1 MKIKHIV
8 SCFFVS
14 LIGLSACSI
23 EELPYNQLTEDELD
37 GSYESLLSAT
47 RGNYAVFK
55 QTAFHQGWHYAG
67 ELASDNVSL
76 SGVSSDALMYIYNY
90 QRIRTTTICRTCG
103 DGPTAPSSTPTKYLR
118 KHRKER
124 AKRWTS

>member
-23 EELPYNQLTEDELD
+23 EELHYNQLTEDELD

-47 RGNYAVFK
+47 RGNYAVFR
-55 QTAFHQGWHYAG
+55 QPSIRGGTMQ
-67 ELASDNVSL
+67 ASWPV
-76 SGVSSDALMYIYNY
+76 ITF
-90 QRIRTTTICRTCG
+90 R
-103 DGPTAPSSTPTKYLR
+103 
-118 KHRKER
+118 
-124 AKRWTS
+124 

>member
-37 GSYESLLSAT
+37 GSYESLLSDRKST
-47 RGNYAVFK
+47 RLN
-55 QTAFHQGWHYAG
+55 
-67 ELASDNVSL
+67 
-76 SGVSSDALMYIYNY
+76 SSHSAKSRM
-90 QRIRTTTICRTCG
+90 
-103 DGPTAPSSTPTKYLR
+103 PSS
-118 KHRKER
+118 
-124 AKRWTS
+124 A

>member
-8 SCFFVS
+8 SCLFVS
-14 LIGLSACSI
+14 LIGFSACSI

-55 QTAFHQGWHYAG
+55 NRFPPGM
-67 ELASDNVSL
+67 
-76 SGVSSDALMYIYNY
+76 ALC
-90 QRIRTTTICRTCG
+90 RRTG
-103 DGPTAPSSTPTKYLR
+103 Q
-118 KHRKER
+118 
-124 AKRWTS
+124 

>member
-37 GSYESLLSAT
+37 GSYES
-47 RGNYAVFK
+47 AVC
-55 QTAFHQGWHYAG
+55 HP
-67 ELASDNVSL
+67 
-76 SGVSSDALMYIYNY
+76 
-90 QRIRTTTICRTCG
+90 R
-103 DGPTAPSSTPTKYLR
+103 
-118 KHRKER
+118 
-124 AKRWTS
+124 

>member
-37 GSYESLLSAT
+37 GSYESLLS
-47 RGNYAVFK
+47 
-55 QTAFHQGWHYAG
+55 
-67 ELASDNVSL
+67 DNWGDTPEN
-76 SGVSSDALMYIYNY
+76 GVSVNRLSALQETLTRCKPSFPHNFSGMEYPSD
-90 QRIRTTTICRTCG
+90 
-103 DGPTAPSSTPTKYLR
+103 KLR
-118 KHRKER
+118 KLK
-124 AKRWTS
+124 

>member
-90 QRIRTTTICRTCG
+90 QRIPDIIERIFTQYYCQC
-103 DGPTAPSSTPTKYLR
+103 DSHDFQPSYEYL
-118 KHRKER
+118 EI
-124 AKRWTS
+124 SPQEL

>member
-8 SCFFVS
+8 SCLFVS
-14 LIGLSACSI
+14 LIGFSACSI

-55 QTAFHQGWHYAG
+55 KP
-67 ELASDNVSL
+67 L
-76 SGVSSDALMYIYNY
+76 STRDGTMQANWPV
-90 QRIRTTTICRTCG
+90 TTC
-103 DGPTAPSSTPTKYLR
+103 
-118 KHRKER
+118 H
-124 AKRWTS
+124 

>member
-8 SCFFVS
+8 SCLFVS

-90 QRIRTTTICRTCG
+90 QRITDNYHMSNIRPDSDTPG
-103 DGPTAPSSTPTKYLR
+103 QSS
-118 KHRKER
+118 
-124 AKRWTS
+124 AVW

>member
-47 RGNYAVFK
+47 RGNYAVFNR
-55 QTAFHQGWHYAG
+55 QPSTRGGTMQ
-67 ELASDNVSL
+67 ASWPV
-76 SGVSSDALMYIYNY
+76 ITF
-90 QRIRTTTICRTCG
+90 R
-103 DGPTAPSSTPTKYLR
+103 
-118 KHRKER
+118 
-124 AKRWTS
+124 

>member
-55 QTAFHQGWHYAG
+55 
-67 ELASDNVSL
+67 
-76 SGVSSDALMYIYNY
+76 
-90 QRIRTTTICRTCG
+90 
-103 DGPTAPSSTPTKYLR
+103 
-118 KHRKER
+118 
-124 AKRWTS
+124 

>member
-37 GSYESLLSAT
+37 GSYESLPPVVTMPYLNRQPST
-47 RGNYAVFK
+47 RGGTM
-55 QTAFHQGWHYAG
+55 Q
-67 ELASDNVSL
+67 ASWPV
-76 SGVSSDALMYIYNY
+76 ITF
-90 QRIRTTTICRTCG
+90 R
-103 DGPTAPSSTPTKYLR
+103 
-118 KHRKER
+118 
-124 AKRWTS
+124 